1 MRQLAK
7 GEPGKPKH
15 KISIFFSLLC
25 LEEIGRADRTT
36 QPCTQPN
43 ISPCPRH
50 PTNKAPSDPI
60 ALRSSPSIVI
70 KRQQQTP
77 LDKIARA

>member
-7 GEPGKPKH
+7 GEPGKPKP

-25 LEEIGRADRTT
+25 LEEIGRADTT
-36 QPCTQPN
+36 SQPCHY

-50 PTNKAPSDPI
+50 PTNNAPSDPI